1 MLLEISKQA
10 INEQIQLEQLR
21 VFAHQFEETVFLY
34 LPNNVMMEV
43 QVLAMDVMQAE
54 TLKQDGNELTLVEL
68 YQAYELQYV
77 VMAFYLVQSNVMT
90 VTSHQMM
97 GETPHETL
105 KLVLSVHQIQV
116 SIQQQRVQLFE
127 EMASK

>member
-90 VTSHQMM
+90 VT
-97 GETPHETL
+97 
-105 KLVLSVHQIQV
+105 
-116 SIQQQRVQLFE
+116 
-127 EMASK
+127 